1 VKEELKKPDKNKKRL
16 LSFTIGGRSLAF
28 TPFGTRAVVI
38 CVLVGGAAVNT
49 GHNLLYLCTA
59 MVLSM
64 IIVSG
69 ILSEQALKRV
79 GVRRTTPS
87 ELYAGTPFTVRYELA
102 NSKRRIPSYALGV
115 STLYEDGARGAEAFA
130 FSVPAGGTALAAGEE
145 TAPRRGVLRLEAYE
159 ISTRFPF
166 GMFEKSRR
174 VGAAGE
180 VLVFPRLSEL
190 GRDIGRELAGGYG
203 DTPVRRMG
211 EGSELRSLRRY
222 TVSDDARRIHWK
234 SSARAG
240 VLMAKELEAEQD
252 RTVTVLLD
260 NSPGDTEMFEEA
272 VSLAAS
278 AIRALIIREDLPV
291 RLVTREAAGEPG
303 TGSAHYLALMRRLA
317 LVGVSEYAPAEPGAR
332 TFMDEGPS
340 VLVLPGK
347 GSAWAGLRGRA
358 GLVLE
363 AGDEA

>member
-1 VKEELKKPDKNKKRL
+1 MRLTDRSAHKKSR
-16 LSFTIGGRSLAF
+16 LSFSFAGRTLSF
-28 TPFGTRAVVI
+28 TPFGTRAVVV

-69 ILSEQALKRV
+69 ILSEQSLKKV
-79 GVRRTTPS
+79 SIRRTAPG
-87 ELYAGTPFTVRYELA
+87 ELYAGTPFTVRYELTNA
-102 NSKRRIPSYALGV
+102 KKRIPSYALGV
-115 STLYEDGARGAEAFA
+115 VSLYGDGARGAEAFA
-130 FSVPAGGTALAAGEE
+130 LGVPAGGTAVASGEE
-145 TAPRRGVLRLEAYE
+145 TAARRGVFRLEGFE

-174 VGAAGE
+174 MTASGE
-180 VLVFPRLSEL
+180 TVVFPRLAEL
-190 GRDIGRELAGGYG
+190 GRDVGRELAGGYG
-203 DTPVRRMG
+203 DTPVRRLG

-222 TVSDDARRIHWK
+222 TSSDDARRIHWK

-240 VLMAKELEAEQD
+240 VLLARELEAEQD
-252 RTVTVLLD
+252 RTVTVVLD
-260 NSPGDTEMFEEA
+260 NSPAPAVRFEEA

-278 AIRALIIREDLPV
+278 AVRSLIFTNDLPV
-291 RLVTREAAGEPG
+291 RLVTRDCAGEPG
-303 TGSAHYLALMRRLA
+303 TGSAHYLALMHRLA
-317 LVGVSEYAPAEPGAR
+317 VLSASPEAPAEPAALSL
-332 TFMDEGPS
+332 MDDGPS
-340 VLVLPGK
+340 VLVLPG
-347 GSAWAGLRGRA
+347 GRSAWSGLRGKA